1 VARIEGG
8 ALERD
13 LEPVSADDAIEA
25 AADRL
30 HKYAPR
36 RTVEWDRTL
45 RKVTVRAESR
55 RFELLLSRR
64 LYTLRKY
71 RARGSLLVRVRRGPH
86 HMLCETMTSAPI
98 YSPIV
103 EAPADA
109 SGEVVDS
116 TSGRCHQPE
125 LAVRCGAEAPRR
137 PSGTRH
143 DRCRL
148 AEQGRRDYLIPP

>member
-13 LEPVSADDAIEA
+13 LEPVSADDAMEA

-55 RFELLLSRR
+55 RFELLPSRR
-64 LYTLRKY
+64 LYTGH
-71 RARGSLLVRVRRGPH
+71 AGAFWF
-86 HMLCETMTSAPI
+86 ESA
-98 YSPIV
+98 V
-103 EAPADA
+103 AHTTCCAK
-109 SGEVVDS
+109 
-116 TSGRCHQPE
+116 Q
-125 LAVRCGAEAPRR
+125 
-137 PSGTRH
+137 
-143 DRCRL
+143 
-148 AEQGRRDYLIPP
+148 